1 MKYTFIVQT
10 AYKDESYKVG
20 DKVLVLHK
28 YHELIPNDEGWYD
41 ISKRHAEEGYPGNMD
56 YTVKRFHGWRGTTNN
71 ISTYAMGVYEIKKI
85 EELDDWGDEI
95 KVTIGRKDWKKGE
108 E

>member
-10 AYKDESYKVG
+10 AYKDETYKVG
-20 DKVLVLHK
+20 DKVLVTHM
-28 YHELIPNDEGWYD
+28 YHELIPNDEGWWD

-56 YTVKRFHGWRGTTNN
+56 CTVKRFHGWRGTYNN
-71 ISTYAMGVYEIKKI
+71 ISTTAMGVYEIKKV
-85 EELDDWGDEI
+85 ESLDDWGDEI

>member
-1 MKYTFIVQT
+1 MKYTFKIQA
-10 AYKDESYKVG
+10 AYKDETYKVG

-28 YHELIPNDEGWYD
+28 YNEINPNEEWYD
-41 ISKRHAEEGYPGNMD
+41 ISKRHADEGYPGNINHNEF
-56 YTVKRFHGWRGTTNN
+56 RFHGWRGTTNN
-71 ISTYAMGVYEIKKI
+71 ISVTAMGVYEVKKVETI
-85 EELDDWGDEI
+85 DDWGDEI